1 MDDVVHKGVTPY
13 SGVTDSKAEAQK
25 YEDIAAIESVT
36 SDEPEKDH
44 ANYQRMDNEIAKYAE
59 GAAVHVNE
67 TESRRLRKMID
78 RRSSPGR
85 HDNNIFY
92 PGTLSFAAIMG
103 IQDLPGVE
111 KGYSWLIT
119 CIYIAVLIVEYP
131 QNWLIQ
137 RLPIA

>member
-59 GAAVHVNE
+59 GAAVHVDE

-78 RRSSPGR
+78 RRVLVVM
-85 HDNNIFY
+85 IITYF
-92 PGTLSFAAIMG
+92 
-103 IQDLPGVE
+103 IQVRCSLVNDEV
-111 KGYSWLIT
+111 
-119 CIYIAVLIVEYP
+119 
-131 QNWLIQ
+131 
-137 RLPIA
+137 